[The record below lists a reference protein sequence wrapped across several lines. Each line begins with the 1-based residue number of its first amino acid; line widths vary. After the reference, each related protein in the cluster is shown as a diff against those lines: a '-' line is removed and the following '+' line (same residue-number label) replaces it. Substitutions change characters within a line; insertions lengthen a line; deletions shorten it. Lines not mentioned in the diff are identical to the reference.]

1 MPRNI
6 EIKARVPDPAA
17 LQRRATALT
26 DSPPQLIPQEDTF
39 FNVPKGRLKLRV
51 ITPDHGQLI
60 YYQRPDAAGPK
71 QSDYHIALTA
81 EPQTLKNVLARS
93 LGIRGIVRKERWLYL
108 VGPTRI
114 HLDQVEGLGSFME
127 LEVVLQDDQS
137 PAEGQAIAA
146 DLMAQLGIQDQD
158 LIEGAYIDL
167 LDSHSTAGIKN
178 DT

>member
-1 MPRNI
+1 MARNI

-17 LQRRATALT
+17 LRRRAAALT
-26 DSPPQLIPQEDTF
+26 DTPAEMIPQEDTF
-39 FNVPKGRLKLRV
+39 FHVPQGRLKLRV

-60 YYQRPDAAGPK
+60 YYQRPDTAGPK
-71 QSDYHIALTA
+71 QSDYHIAVTA

-93 LGIRGIVRKERWLYL
+93 LGVRGVVTKQRWLYL

-127 LEVVLQDDQS
+127 LEVLLQADQS

-146 DLMAQLGIQDQD
+146 DLMAQLGIQEKH
-158 LIEGAYIDL
+158 LVEGAYIDL
-167 LDSHSTAGIKN
+167 LEKMDPSG
-178 DT
+178 

>member
-1 MPRNI
+1 MARNI

-17 LQRRATALT
+17 LRRRAAALT
-26 DSPPQLIPQEDTF
+26 DTPAELIPQEDTF
-39 FNVPKGRLKLRV
+39 FRVPLGRLKLRV

-71 QSDYHIALTA
+71 QSDYHIAVTA

-93 LGIRGIVRKERWLYL
+93 LGVRGVVTKQRWLYL

-127 LEVVLQDDQS
+127 LEVVLQADQS

-146 DLMAQLGIQDQD
+146 DLMAQLGIQEQH

-167 LDSHSTAGIKN
+167 LENLTPPG
-178 DT
+178 